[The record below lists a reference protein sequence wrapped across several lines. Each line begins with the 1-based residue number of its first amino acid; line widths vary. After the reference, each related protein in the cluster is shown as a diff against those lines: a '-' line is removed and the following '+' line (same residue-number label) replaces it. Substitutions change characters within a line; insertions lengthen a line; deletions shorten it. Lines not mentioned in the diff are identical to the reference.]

1 MITTFPSEDILV
13 HIKMPPIQDPI
24 KVEIEC
30 YVEGQLLFT
39 KEIKKPEDKITISL
53 DNSVSPGSIEEA

>member
-1 MITTFPSEDILV
+1 
-13 HIKMPPIQDPI
+13 MPPIQDPI